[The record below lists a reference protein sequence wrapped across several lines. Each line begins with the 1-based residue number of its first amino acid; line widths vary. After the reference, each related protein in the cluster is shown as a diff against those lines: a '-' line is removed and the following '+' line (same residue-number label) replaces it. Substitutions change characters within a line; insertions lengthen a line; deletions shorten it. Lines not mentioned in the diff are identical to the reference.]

1 VHTVYIGSVCTV
13 ATMNRSRRIVVNSA
27 LAVVALGALVG
38 GYFLVANPFATASSA
53 SATPLTS
60 TVKEG
65 AVSSSITASGSI
77 APVSEVAASFAV
89 SGTIATVDT
98 TLGAPVTT
106 TEKSS
111 VGDLKSGDTIVVRG
125 EKESSGDV
133 KATSVAEGE
142 TGFGRAPAAS
152 N

>member
-1 VHTVYIGSVCTV
+1 
-13 ATMNRSRRIVVNSA
+13 MNRSRRIVVNSA

-38 GYFLVANPFATASSA
+38 GYFLVANPFAAASSA
-53 SATPLTS
+53 SATQLTS
-60 TVKEG
+60 PVKEG

-77 APVSEVAASFAV
+77 APASEVAASFAV

-98 TLGAPVTT
+98 TLGATVTT
-106 TEKSS
+106 TKKSS

-125 EKESSGDV
+125 EKDGSGDV

-142 TGFGRAPAAS
+142 AGFGRGPAAS

>member
-1 VHTVYIGSVCTV
+1 
-13 ATMNRSRRIVVNSA
+13 MNRSHRIVVNTS

-38 GYFLVANPFATASSA
+38 GYFLVANPFASASSA
-53 SATPLTS
+53 SATQLTS

-77 APVSEVAASFAV
+77 TPVSEVAASFAV

-98 TLGAPVTT
+98 TLGSSVTA
-106 TEKSS
+106 EKSS
-111 VGDLKSGDTIVVRG
+111 VSDLKSGDSIVVRG
-125 EKESSGDV
+125 EKDGSGDV

-142 TGFGRAPAAS
+142 TGFGRGPAAS